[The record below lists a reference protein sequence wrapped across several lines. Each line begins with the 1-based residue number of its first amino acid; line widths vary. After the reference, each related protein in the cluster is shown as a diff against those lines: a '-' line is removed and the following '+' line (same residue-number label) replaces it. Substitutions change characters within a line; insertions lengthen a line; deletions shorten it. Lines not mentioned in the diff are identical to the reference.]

1 MLTVALASFYL
12 AALGAWVL
20 AVLLLS
26 RYRASRFH
34 RNVAGALLAIGLVQF
49 AEGLSLLDSQ
59 NALLW
64 SRLALAGEFWLASAL
79 LYVSLALTETAGSRI
94 GMGVRWQCHVA
105 AVVAGL
111 CAGLAGTDLV
121 LDWVAFDNQ
130 VMAVGRGPLGRVVY
144 LVLILLFVLG
154 IAHLESLLRLLR
166 EPLRYQL
173 KFVLLGLGAL
183 AVCRIYYASEMLA
196 VPVQQFETPLLSG
209 VAATMALA
217 LVVFGFARSRI
228 HQVTDRVYV
237 SPQMLYGSVT
247 FLAVG
252 LYLLGVGLLSQII
265 RSTGLSFS
273 EGLSLLV
280 VFVALIALAAAL
292 LSRTVR
298 AFVRTH
304 VTHHFYRSKYDY
316 RAKWLEVTDLFL
328 RCDSVEM
335 ILDRLLDLLGGT
347 FGAGRISIWVKVE
360 ADGRFHRTHSTN
372 TEAVP
377 SPLEHTHAVPSCLQW
392 GDDLVEVGALNL
404 SPADP
409 FLVSTHAI
417 LCVPIRSDTE
427 LLAFVAMSREVSGVH
442 YGQDDRDL
450 LRAIGHHVGVL
461 LAHSRMAEER
471 RGLAELE
478 ALHRFS
484 AFCLHDLKN
493 LTARLSLVVQ
503 NAERHGRDP
512 LFQESAMRTVTD
524 TVHKMMALI
533 TKLSYKSLK
542 LMPSTA
548 TEPVDVSTILGD
560 LVRLIEQDDHLKV
573 RMVGEPLPP
582 VMGVREQLHQ
592 VLLNVLLNAKQAIGQ
607 GGEIVITQTQLNGSV
622 VMTVAD
628 TGCGIPVAR
637 QRMLFRPTQSSK
649 PGGLGIGLYQCK
661 QTVEAHHG
669 TIQIISTE
677 GKGTEVRIELPLY
690 PTPAVA
696 HDSTL

>member
-79 LYVSLALTETAGSRI
+79 LYVSLALTETAGSHI

-196 VPVQQFETPLLSG
+196 VPVQQFETALLSG

-217 LVVFGFARSRI
+217 LVVFGFARSRVD
-228 HQVTDRVYV
+228 QVTDRVYV

-273 EGLSLLV
+273 GGLSVLV

-298 AFVRTH
+298 AFIRTH
-304 VTHHFYRSKYDY
+304 VTRLFYRSKYDY
-316 RAKWLEVTDLFL
+316 RAKWLEVTDAF
-328 RCDSVEM
+328 RHCDSVEM

-377 SPLEHTHAVPSCLQW
+377 SPLEHTHAVPSCLQLE
-392 GDDLVEVGALNL
+392 DNPVEVASTESVAGGSL
-404 SPADP
+404 S
-409 FLVSTHAI
+409 
-417 LCVPIRSDTE
+417 
-427 LLAFVAMSREVSGVH
+427 
-442 YGQDDRDL
+442 
-450 LRAIGHHVGVL
+450 
-461 LAHSRMAEER
+461 
-471 RGLAELE
+471 
-478 ALHRFS
+478 
-484 AFCLHDLKN
+484 CLHPCG
-493 LTARLSLVVQ
+493 LVCP
-503 NAERHGRDP
+503 H
-512 LFQESAMRTVTD
+512 
-524 TVHKMMALI
+524 
-533 TKLSYKSLK
+533 
-542 LMPSTA
+542 
-548 TEPVDVSTILGD
+548 PV
-560 LVRLIEQDDHLKV
+560 
-573 RMVGEPLPP
+573 
-582 VMGVREQLHQ
+582 
-592 VLLNVLLNAKQAIGQ
+592 
-607 GGEIVITQTQLNGSV
+607 
-622 VMTVAD
+622 
-628 TGCGIPVAR
+628 
-637 QRMLFRPTQSSK
+637 
-649 PGGLGIGLYQCK
+649 
-661 QTVEAHHG
+661 
-669 TIQIISTE
+669 
-677 GKGTEVRIELPLY
+677 
-690 PTPAVA
+690 
-696 HDSTL
+696 